1 MKLPRA
7 LNAPLFSGRIRSVPE
22 DFVVEELPAF
32 EATGEGEHLLLSI
45 RKRGMNTAFCAQNIA
60 RWAGIDER
68 DVSYAGMK
76 DRHAVT
82 TQRFSVRLPKKT
94 APDVAL
100 LNNEECQ
107 VLEAVWH
114 NRKLA
119 RGALAG
125 NRFVLTLRELGGER
139 EALERALHGIQTQG
153 VPNYFGEQRFGME
166 QANVGKA
173 LGMFEGRRVDRAKRS
188 IYLSAARSYLFNLLL
203 AERVKLGNW
212 NAPLN
217 GEVWMLEGTKSIFGP
232 EPMNDDIA
240 ARCAA
245 MDIHPTGPMWG
256 AGELRSQGA
265 VLGLESQLPVLQPEL
280 CKGLEKAE
288 LRQER
293 RALRLLAKNLS
304 WRFPADDELQLSFE
318 LPPGAYAT
326 SILAE
331 LGEFA

>member
-304 WRFPADDELQLSFE
+304 WRFPAEGELQLSFE
-318 LPPGAYAT
+318 LPPGAYAA
-326 SILAE
+326 SIPAE

>member
-1 MKLPRA
+1 MNQPRA
-7 LNAPLFSGRIRSVPE
+7 LSAPLFRGRIRSVAE
-22 DFVVEELPAF
+22 DFIVEELPAF
-32 EATGEGEHLLLSI
+32 EATGEGEHLLLTV
-45 RKRGMNTAFCAQNIA
+45 RKRGMNTAFCAERIA
-60 RWAGIDER
+60 RWAGIDVR
-68 DVSYAGMK
+68 DVSYAGLK

-94 APDVAL
+94 APDTAL
-100 LNNEECQ
+100 LDDAECT
-107 VLEAVWH
+107 VLDAVWH

-119 RGALAG
+119 RGALDG
-125 NRFVLTLRELGGER
+125 NRFTLVLRELEGDLP
-139 EALERALHGIQTQG
+139 ALEAALQALKAQG

-188 IYLSAARSYLFNLLL
+188 IYLSAARSYLFNHVL
-203 AERVKLGNW
+203 AQRVSAGNW
-212 NAPLN
+212 NTPLD
-217 GEVWMLEGTKSIFGP
+217 GEVWMLDGSKSIFGP
-232 EPMNDDIA
+232 EPLDETIA

-245 MDIHPTGPMWG
+245 LDIHPTGPLWG

-265 VLGLESQLPVLQPEL
+265 VRELEAQLADWQPEL
-280 CKGLEKAE
+280 CKGLEKAD

-293 RALRLLAKNLS
+293 RALRLLPKNLV
-304 WRFPADDELQLSFE
+304 WRLLDANTLELRFE

-326 SILAE
+326 AVLAE

>member
-1 MKLPRA
+1 MNLPRS
-7 LNAPLFSGRIRSVPE
+7 LCTTPCSGRIRGVPE
-22 DFVVEELPAF
+22 DFIVEEIPAF
-32 EATGEGEHLLLSI
+32 EASGEGEHLLLTLQ
-45 RKRGMNTAFCAQNIA
+45 KRGMNTVFCAETIA
-60 RWAGIDER
+60 RWAGV
-68 DVSYAGMK
+68 DVREVSFAGMK
-76 DRHAVT
+76 DRHALT

-94 APDVAL
+94 SPDVNL
-100 LNNEECQ
+100 LNSDACK

-125 NRFVLTLRELGGER
+125 NRFILTLRELSGGR
-139 EALERALHGIQTQG
+139 ELLEQALQTIRSEG

-188 IYLSAARSYLFNLLL
+188 IYLSAARSFLFNQVL
-203 AERVKLGNW
+203 AWRVEQGTW
-212 NAPLN
+212 NKPLP

-232 EPMNDDIA
+232 EELTDDIS

-245 MDIHPTGPMWG
+245 KDIHPTGPMWG
-256 AGELRSQGA
+256 AGTLRTRAEVQT
-265 VLGLESQLPVLQPEL
+265 LESRLPVESPEL
-280 CKGLEKAE
+280 CRGLEKAE
-288 LRQER
+288 LHQER
-293 RALRLLAKNLS
+293 RALRLIPKNLQ
-304 WRFPADDELQLSFE
+304 WRFETDEVLELRFE

-326 SILAE
+326 CVLAE

>member
-22 DFVVEELPAF
+22 DFVVEELHAF

-125 NRFVLTLRELGGER
+125 NRFSPALATRVRLFQREHALEDDAVVGLQTLLKLN
-139 EALERALHGIQTQG
+139 EALDIDPTATAARAL
-153 VPNYFGEQRFGME
+153 
-166 QANVGKA
+166 
-173 LGMFEGRRVDRAKRS
+173 
-188 IYLSAARSYLFNLLL
+188 L
-203 AERVKLGNW
+203 A
-212 NAPLN
+212 
-217 GEVWMLEGTKSIFGP
+217 
-232 EPMNDDIA
+232 
-240 ARCAA
+240 
-245 MDIHPTGPMWG
+245 
-256 AGELRSQGA
+256 
-265 VLGLESQLPVLQPEL
+265 
-280 CKGLEKAE
+280 
-288 LRQER
+288 
-293 RALRLLAKNLS
+293 
-304 WRFPADDELQLSFE
+304 
-318 LPPGAYAT
+318 PG
-326 SILAE
+326 
-331 LGEFA
+331 GDG

>member
-1 MKLPRA
+1 MNLPRA
-7 LNAPLFSGRIRSVPE
+7 LATAPVSGRIRCVPE
-22 DFVVEELPAF
+22 DFIVEELPGF
-32 EATGEGEHLLLSI
+32 EASGEGEHLLLTV
-45 RKRGMNTAFCAQNIA
+45 RKRGMNTVFCAERIA
-60 RWAGIDER
+60 RWAGIDVR

-94 APDVAL
+94 APDTAL
-100 LNNEECQ
+100 LDDAECQ
-107 VLEAVWH
+107 VLEAQWH

-125 NRFVLTLRELGGER
+125 NRFILTLREIQDER
-139 EALERALHGIQTQG
+139 DVLESALQILRTQG
-153 VPNYFGEQRFGME
+153 VPNYFGEQRFGAE

-173 LGMFEGRRVDRAKRS
+173 LGIFEGRRVDRAKRS
-188 IYLSAARSYLFNLLL
+188 IYLSAARSHLFNLVL
-203 AERVKLGNW
+203 AMRVEQGSW
-212 NAPLN
+212 NAALE

-232 EPMNDDIA
+232 EPLDGNIL

-256 AGELRSQGA
+256 AGSLRSMDA
-265 VLGLESQLPVLQPEL
+265 VLDLESRLPELQPAL
-280 CKGLEKAE
+280 CKGLEQAD

-293 RALRLLAKNLS
+293 RALRLVPKELT
-304 WRFPADDELQLSFE
+304 WRFIDDRNLELRFE

-326 SILAE
+326 SVLSE
-331 LGEFA
+331 LGRFD

>member
-1 MKLPRA
+1 MNQPRA
-7 LNAPLFSGRIRSVPE
+7 LSAPAFRGRIRSVPE
-22 DFVVEELPAF
+22 DFIVEELPAF
-32 EATGEGEHLLLSI
+32 EATGEGEHLLLTV
-45 RKRGMNTAFCAQNIA
+45 RKRGMNTAFCAERIA
-60 RWAGIDER
+60 RWAGIDVR
-68 DVSYAGMK
+68 DVSYAGLK

-94 APDVAL
+94 APDTAL
-100 LNNEECQ
+100 LDDDECT
-107 VLEAVWH
+107 VLDAAWH

-119 RGALAG
+119 RGALDG
-125 NRFVLTLRELGGER
+125 NRFTLVLRELEGDLP
-139 EALERALHGIQTQG
+139 ALEAALQALKAHG

-188 IYLSAARSYLFNLLL
+188 IYLSAARSYLFNHVL
-203 AERVKLGNW
+203 AQRVSAGNW
-212 NAPLN
+212 NTPLD
-217 GEVWMLEGTKSIFGP
+217 EAIV
-232 EPMNDDIA
+232 

-245 MDIHPTGPMWG
+245 LDIHPTGPLWG

-265 VLGLESQLPVLQPEL
+265 VRELEAQLADWQPQL
-280 CKGLEKAE
+280 CKGLEKAD

-293 RALRLLAKNLS
+293 RALRLLPKNLA
-304 WRFPADDELQLSFE
+304 WRLLDAITLELRFE

-326 SILAE
+326 AVLAE

>member
-76 DRHAVT
+76 DRHALT

-94 APDVAL
+94 APDVTV

-125 NRFVLTLRELGGER
+125 NRFVLTLRELSGER
-139 EALERALHGIQTQG
+139 E
-153 VPNYFGEQRFGME
+153 
-166 QANVGKA
+166 
-173 LGMFEGRRVDRAKRS
+173 
-188 IYLSAARSYLFNLLL
+188 
-203 AERVKLGNW
+203 
-212 NAPLN
+212 
-217 GEVWMLEGTKSIFGP
+217 
-232 EPMNDDIA
+232 
-240 ARCAA
+240 CA
-245 MDIHPTGPMWG
+245 G
-256 AGELRSQGA
+256 AGFARHSGAGRAELFRRTALRHGAGQCRQGA
-265 VLGLESQLPVLQPEL
+265 RHVRGPACRP
-280 CKGLEKAE
+280 
-288 LRQER
+288 RQ
-293 RALRLLAKNLS
+293 AL
-304 WRFPADDELQLSFE
+304 DLSFRRTFVSVQ
-318 LPPGAYAT
+318 PAAG
-326 SILAE
+326 
-331 LGEFA
+331 

>member
-1 MKLPRA
+1 MILPRA
-7 LNAPLFSGRIRSVPE
+7 LSSAPVSGRIRCSPE
-22 DFVVEELPAF
+22 DFVVEELPSF
-32 EATGEGEHLLLSI
+32 EATGEGEHLLLTV
-45 RKRGMNTAFCAQNIA
+45 RKRGMNTAFCAERIA
-60 RWAGIDER
+60 RWAGIDVR

-100 LNNEECQ
+100 LNDDECQ
-107 VLEAVWH
+107 VLEANWH

-125 NRFVLTLRELGGER
+125 NRFTLMLRELQGGPEV
-139 EALERALHGIQTQG
+139 LESGLQILARQG
-153 VPNYFGEQRFGME
+153 VPNYFGEQRFGAE

-188 IYLSAARSYLFNLLL
+188 IYLSAARSCLFNQVL
-203 AERVKLGNW
+203 AMRVEQGSW
-212 NAPLN
+212 NAALD

-240 ARCAA
+240 ARCLAL
-245 MDIHPTGPMWG
+245 DIHPTGPLWG
-256 AGELRSQGA
+256 AGALRSTQA
-265 VLGLESQLPVLQPEL
+265 VFALESQLSVLQPAL
-280 CKGLEKAE
+280 CQGLEKAD

-293 RALRLLAKNLS
+293 RALRLLPKDLS
-304 WRFPADDELQLSFE
+304 WRFVDENSLELRFE

-326 SILAE
+326 SVLAE
-331 LGEFA
+331 LGQFD

>member
-1 MKLPRA
+1 MNLPRA
-7 LNAPLFSGRIRSVPE
+7 LQAPLFSGRIRSVPE
-22 DFVVEELPAF
+22 DFVVEELPSF
-32 EATGEGEHLLLSI
+32 EATGEGEHLLLTI
-45 RKRGMNTAFCAQNIA
+45 RKRGMNTAFCAEKIA
-60 RWAGIDER
+60 RWAGIEER

-76 DRHAVT
+76 DRHALT

-94 APDVAL
+94 APDTAL
-100 LNNEECQ
+100 LNDPDCQ
-107 VLEAVWH
+107 VLESVWH

-125 NRFVLTLRELGGER
+125 NRFVLILRGLSGSR
-139 EALERALHGIQTQG
+139 EAMEQAMQTIQAQG

-188 IYLSAARSYLFNLLL
+188 IYLSAARSHLFNLLL
-203 AERVKLGNW
+203 AERVAQGTW
-212 NAPLN
+212 NTPLD

-232 EPMNDDIA
+232 EPLSEAIA
-240 ARCAA
+240 ARCRA

-256 AGELRSQGA
+256 GGELRSQAA
-265 VLGLESQLPVLQPEL
+265 VLALETRLADLQPEL
-280 CKGLEKAE
+280 CKGLEKAD

-293 RALRLLAKNLS
+293 RALRLLPKNLAWTFLPDAS
-304 WRFPADDELQLSFE
+304 MQLTFE

-326 SILAE
+326 SVLAE
-331 LGEFA
+331 LGTFA

>member
-1 MKLPRA
+1 MNLPRA
-7 LNAPLFSGRIRSVPE
+7 LTTAPVSGRIRCSPE
-22 DFVVEELPAF
+22 DFIVEELPSF
-32 EATGEGEHLLLSI
+32 EACGEGEHLLLTV
-45 RKRGMNTAFCAQNIA
+45 RKRGMNTAFCAERIA
-60 RWAGIDER
+60 RWAGIDVR

-94 APDVAL
+94 APDVTAL
-100 LNNEECQ
+100 NDENCQ
-107 VLEAVWH
+107 VLEALWH

-125 NRFVLTLRELGGER
+125 NRFCLVLRELQGGR
-139 EALERALHGIQTQG
+139 EALESGLQILSRQG
-153 VPNYFGEQRFGME
+153 VPNYFGEQRFGAE

-188 IYLSAARSYLFNLLL
+188 IYLSAARSHLFNLVL
-203 AERVKLGNW
+203 AMRVEQGSW
-212 NAPLN
+212 NAALD

-232 EPMNDDIA
+232 EPLNEDIA

-256 AGELRSQGA
+256 GGELRSQGA
-265 VLGLESQLPVLQPEL
+265 VFALESRLPEWQPEL
-280 CKGLEKAE
+280 CKGLENAD

-293 RALRLLAKNLS
+293 RALRLLPKGLD
-304 WRFPADDELQLSFE
+304 WEFIDDSSLQLRFE

-326 SILAE
+326 SVLAE
-331 LGEFA
+331 LGSFD